1 MYNIL
6 MKFVWKESKRELV
19 IKKRGIDLAKITDL
33 FDDPFAVYFE
43 DYEHSTDE
51 ETRFEVIGQS
61 AFYGLLHVIFSY
73 ADENDIFLV
82 TARRAEN
89 WMVKEYEENRKRL

>member
-1 MYNIL
+1 
-6 MKFVWKESKRELV
+6 MKFVWKESKRDLV
-19 IKKRGIDLAKITDL
+19 IKKRGIDLAKIVDV
-33 FDDPFAVYFE
+33 FDDSFAVYFE

-51 ETRFEVIGQS
+51 EIRFEVIGQS
-61 AFYGLLHVIFSY
+61 RFYGLLHVVFSY
-73 ADENDIFLV
+73 PDENAIFLV